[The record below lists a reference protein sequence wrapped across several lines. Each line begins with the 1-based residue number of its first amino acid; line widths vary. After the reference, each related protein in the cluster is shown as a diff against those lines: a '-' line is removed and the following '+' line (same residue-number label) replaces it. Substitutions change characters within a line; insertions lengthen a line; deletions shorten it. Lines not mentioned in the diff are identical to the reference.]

1 MGKEMVDPPGFEPN
15 REPLNEPPKSFRPFR
30 RRTTIAI
37 IIAMQKGDIMKT
49 VQMTLDV
56 DRKLRQKKGRVST
69 WTRPF

>member
-1 MGKEMVDPPGFEPN
+1 MGKEMDAPGFEPN
-15 REPLNEPPKSFRPFR
+15 REPLNEPPKSSRPFR

-56 DRKLRQKKGRVST
+56 DRILRQKKAAPPKKRKN
-69 WTRPF
+69 